1 MVDGNANRDC
11 QSKGL
16 VWYRIRKYVS
26 CKDSKV
32 QIAVFWFPRED
43 LFPVV
48 DRHFIIPTNPIKELH
63 CSHLASRQY
72 ADLITEMSSAVINI

>member
-26 CKDSKV
+26 CKYLVLQSTDCGILVS
-32 QIAVFWFPRED
+32 EGG
-43 LFPVV
+43 
-48 DRHFIIPTNPIKELH
+48 FIPSCGPTFYN
-63 CSHLASRQY
+63 S
-72 ADLITEMSSAVINI
+72 N

>member
-26 CKDSKV
+26 CKYLVV
-32 QIAVFWFPRED
+32 QSTDCGILVSEGG
-43 LFPVV
+43 
-48 DRHFIIPTNPIKELH
+48 FIPSCGPTFYN
-63 CSHLASRQY
+63 S
-72 ADLITEMSSAVINI
+72 N